1 MFVNIWQR
9 CEAQFRALTTGSRS
23 VQRAGSADYSADD
36 GEGEDDM
43 RLVLKSHSPF
53 GGDMRVI
60 LDGVVR
66 NDVLAVTLRA
76 TQDGPIVADMTVLVE
91 DLDAQLASPT
101 LNMLMG
107 DED

>member
-1 MFVNIWQR
+1 
-9 CEAQFRALTTGSRS
+9 
-23 VQRAGSADYSADD
+23 
-36 GEGEDDM
+36 M

-53 GGDMRVI
+53 GGDMRVMI
-60 LDGVVR
+60 DGVVR